1 MNGKQNIVL
10 SLSSPLALITLCVR
24 NVITKPSRPLLPQS
38 CFCLNGS
45 NCAPGFHIFNHRLH
59 SLEGSGGTRGCRG
72 GPPRVQCLGGLQLGH
87 KRGRWGGCDPPPSS
101 LLHASLLETRRGVGR
116 SRQAAVRVPLTCAA
130 TAGRHAH
137 SCLCRNGYASLTNF
151 HYCRLPPLNFCAY
164 FYPAEGYHP
173 AL

>member
-1 MNGKQNIVL
+1 MGSKTLSSLSPPLWPSSLCVFEMSSLSPADLCCL
-10 SLSSPLALITLCVR
+10 SLAFVLMGVTVHLVSIFSI
-24 NVITKPSRPLLPQS
+24 I
-38 CFCLNGS
+38 
-45 NCAPGFHIFNHRLH
+45 GF
-59 SLEGSGGTRGCRG
+59 T
-72 GPPRVQCLGGLQLGH
+72 VWKAVAALGGAGVD
-87 KRGRWGGCDPPPSS
+87 RPVCSAWGGCSWVIKGVGGEGATPPPSS

-116 SRQAAVRVPLTCAA
+116 SRQAAVWVPLTCAA